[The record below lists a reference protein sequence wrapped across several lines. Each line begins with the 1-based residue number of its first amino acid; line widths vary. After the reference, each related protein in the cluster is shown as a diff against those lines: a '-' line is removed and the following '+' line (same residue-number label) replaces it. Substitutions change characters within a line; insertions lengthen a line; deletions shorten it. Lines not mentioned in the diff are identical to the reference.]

1 MCETELQNLWG
12 CHHLSHS
19 LKRWSHWST
28 ECQAVPDIPSILIE
42 MNRDWDL
49 SISFVTWARKHEC
62 HPNTLLVFSSERRH
76 TQTTDMPSD
85 LIWPIFVLQW
95 IWIWDEFHTRSKWS
109 YDLWPTW
116 RTGKKL
122 KESHSHRI
130 TTVCKEGSAKLAAK
144 PILVQGEECQLTLFR
159 NTGLYDRYVK
169 QGRRWSLVLVS
180 RWQCVGLTGMK
191 APFSLLITWSKALT
205 GTSSDTVICVIHD
218 SHTL

>member
-1 MCETELQNLWG
+1 MITLKYRMSGCTRYSIYTHWNEQRLRFKHQLCYMGKKASAIPTLYWSFLQ
-12 CHHLSHS
+12 
-19 LKRWSHWST
+19 
-28 ECQAVPDIPSILIE
+28 
-42 MNRDWDL
+42 
-49 SISFVTWARKHEC
+49 
-62 HPNTLLVFSSERRH
+62 RRH

-116 RTGKKL
+116 KTGKKL
-122 KESHSHRI
+122 KESHSHRF

-191 APFSLLITWSKALT
+191 APFSLLITCSKALT